1 MRLAWFSPWPPDP
14 SGVAGRSAEITAV
27 LAARRHAI
35 DVFVDERRIAADR
48 RQPAAPPAP
57 GEVRVLPAH
66 DFIWRAARSPYDLV
80 VYQVGNSHLHEHVWP
95 YLFRWPGL
103 AVLHDAR
110 LHHARALALLSR
122 GRTEDYRAEFAWSH
136 PQVGPRAA
144 EFAVGAFDG
153 TYHYQWPMVRGV
165 LDSSLLAATHA
176 RGAIAELEA
185 QSSGRPVDY
194 IALGEG
200 MPEPIPAAARAAL
213 RAAHGLPPD
222 AVVFGVFG
230 GLAVEKRVPQILRAF
245 AAIRAS
251 VPQARLVLAGAPDK
265 ALDLDARTKLLGV
278 APATITLGRL
288 DADTFD
294 AWIAAVDVSLNL
306 RWPSA
311 LETSGPWLRA
321 LSASRPT
328 VIIDLAHLAHVP
340 TLDPRSWRLQTPP
353 RPGTGPAVAV
363 ALDIRDEDHSL
374 RLAMHRLAVDAG
386 LRETLGR
393 QARAYWEAEH
403 TVDRMADDYER
414 VMARART
421 QPAPAPGRPP
431 HMAPDAWAHA
441 RTVAA
446 SFAPDI
452 TDAVSALAAKDTP

>member
-27 LAARRHAI
+27 LAGRGYAI

-48 RQPAAPPAP
+48 RQPAAPPAF

-66 DFIWRAARSPYDLV
+66 DFIWRAARSPYDLN
-80 VYQVGNSHLHEHVWP
+80 VYQVGNSHLHEHIWP

-122 GRTEDYRAEFAWSH
+122 GRTQDYRAEFAWSH
-136 PQVGPRAA
+136 PHVGPRAA

-153 TYHYQWPMVRGV
+153 AYHYQWPMVRGV
-165 LDSSLLAATHA
+165 LDSSRVAATHA
-176 RGAIAELEA
+176 RGAVPELEA
-185 QSSGRPVDY
+185 QSAGRPVEY

-200 MPEPIPAAARAAL
+200 MPEPLSAAAGAAL
-213 RAAHGLPPD
+213 RAAHGIPSG

-245 AAIRAS
+245 AAVRAS
-251 VPQARLVLAGAPDK
+251 VPQARLVLAGAPDP
-265 ALDLDARTKLLGV
+265 ALKLDARMNVLGIER
-278 APATITLGRL
+278 AAIALGRL
-288 DADTFD
+288 DAGAFD

-306 RWPSA
+306 RWPTA

-328 VIIDLAHLAHVP
+328 VITDVAHLAHVP
-340 TLDPRSWRLQTPP
+340 TLDPRSWSLHTPP
-353 RPGTGPAVAV
+353 RPGAGPAVAV

-374 RLAMHRLAVDAG
+374 RLAMHRLAVDAD

-393 QARAYWEAEH
+393 HARAYWEAGH

-414 VMARART
+414 VMALAGT
-421 QPAPAPGRPP
+421 LPTPAPGRPP

-441 RTVAA
+441 KLVAA

-452 TDAVSALAAKDTP
+452 TDAVAALAAKDTP